1 MMGPMAPTTD
11 PRSDQLAL
19 LGTLVTQRR
28 AMLGLTQQHG
38 AKTCGLSNQT
48 YWNVE
53 HGRTVSLT
61 TYAKLENG
69 FHMRAGSCRAILDG
83 ADSITLLDGT
93 ELIAGAQI
101 QRPTLEQQA
110 EDVRAA
116 INTAARWT
124 VPGISLGQADAM
136 TEKVL
141 EELQK
146 RGILP
151 AAS

>member
-1 MMGPMAPTTD
+1 MAATTET
-11 PRSDQLAL
+11 PANRLTL
-19 LGTLVTQRR
+19 LGALVRQRR
-28 AMLGLTQQHG
+28 VELGLTQQQG

-53 HGRTVSLT
+53 SGVQVRDT
-61 TYAKLENG
+61 TYAKVERG
-69 FHMRAGSCRAILDG
+69 FTMRAGSCRAVIQG
-83 ADSITLLDGT
+83 ADFITLTDGT

-101 QRPTLEQQA
+101 QRPSLERQA

-116 INTAARWT
+116 VNTAARLV
-124 VPGISLGQADAM
+124 VPGITLGQADAM

-151 AAS
+151 TAS